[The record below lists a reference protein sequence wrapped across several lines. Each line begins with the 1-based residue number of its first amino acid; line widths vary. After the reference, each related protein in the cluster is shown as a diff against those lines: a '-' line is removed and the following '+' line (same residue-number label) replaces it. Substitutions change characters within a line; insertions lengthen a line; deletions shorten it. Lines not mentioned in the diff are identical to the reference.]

1 MSIRFKSIKMM
12 RYYINF
18 IFLVVMS
25 TLVGCANQEG
35 VDVYKERPIGHIYEI
50 AMSYLEKEEYIEAA
64 TEFLEVERQYPYSE
78 WAEKS
83 IMMAAYSYFK
93 MNDHNQT
100 IIQCERYISLYPNS
114 PNAAYASYLIGLSY
128 YLLIPNIG
136 RDQEF
141 SMKSLEQFQI
151 LIKRYPNSEYVNDA
165 KLKMDLTY
173 DHLAGEEMEI
183 GRYYL
188 KKDLFI
194 AAINRFKAVVT
205 GYQTTIHIEE
215 ALARLVE
222 SYMALGIIS
231 EAQTAAAIL
240 GYNYPG
246 SEWYKDSYNLLQS
259 GGLSPKEDNNSWISK
274 TWRSVNPI

>member
-1 MSIRFKSIKMM
+1 
-12 RYYINF
+12 
-18 IFLVVMS
+18 
-25 TLVGCANQEG
+25 
-35 VDVYKERPIGHIYEI
+35 
-50 AMSYLEKEEYIEAA
+50 
-64 TEFLEVERQYPYSE
+64 
-78 WAEKS
+78 
-83 IMMAAYSYFK
+83 
-93 MNDHNQT
+93 
-100 IIQCERYISLYPNS
+100 
-114 PNAAYASYLIGLSY
+114 
-128 YLLIPNIG
+128 LIPNIG

-141 SMKSLEQFQI
+141 SMKALDQFQV

-173 DHLAGEEMEI
+173 DHLAGEEMDI

-205 GYQTTIHIEE
+205 SYQKTIHIEE

-246 SEWYKDSYNLLQS
+246 SEWYKDSYNLLQN
-259 GGLSPKEDNNSWISK
+259 GGLSPKEDTNSWISK

>member
-1 MSIRFKSIKMM
+1 MSIKYKSIKMM
-12 RYYINF
+12 RYFNNF
-18 IFLVVMS
+18 IFLVIMS
-25 TLVGCANQEG
+25 ALTGCANG
-35 VDVYKERPIGHIYEI
+35 IDVDVYQERPMKNIYETAI
-50 AMSYLEKEEYIEAA
+50 YYLENEDYIEAA

-83 IMMAAYSYFK
+83 IIMAAYSFFK

-100 IIQCERYISLYPNS
+100 IIQSNRYLSLYPNS
-114 PNAAYASYLIGLSY
+114 NNAAYASYLIAMSY
-128 YLLIPNIG
+128 YLQIPNIG

-141 SMKSLEQFQI
+141 SLKALDQFTSVI
-151 LIKRYPNSEYVNDA
+151 EKYPDSDYINDS
-165 KLKMDLTY
+165 KLKIDLTY

-183 GRYYL
+183 GRFYL
-188 KKDLFI
+188 NQNLFI
-194 AAINRFKAVVT
+194 AAINRFKIVVT
-205 GYQTTIHIEE
+205 SYQTTIHIEE

-246 SEWYKDSYNLLQS
+246 SEWYKDSYNLLQND
-259 GGLSPKEDNNSWISK
+259 GILPKEDTNSWISK
-274 TWRSVNPI
+274 AWRSVSPI